1 MGLMGILGRKR
12 PFSGMTP
19 LAISVLHVGTDLMAS
34 PTPSCSVQKVPNRP
48 GNEAAH
54 EDIHR

>member
-19 LAISVLHVGTDLMAS
+19 LAISVTCRYRFDGIANSKLLRAEGA
-34 PTPSCSVQKVPNRP
+34 
-48 GNEAAH
+48 
-54 EDIHR
+54 